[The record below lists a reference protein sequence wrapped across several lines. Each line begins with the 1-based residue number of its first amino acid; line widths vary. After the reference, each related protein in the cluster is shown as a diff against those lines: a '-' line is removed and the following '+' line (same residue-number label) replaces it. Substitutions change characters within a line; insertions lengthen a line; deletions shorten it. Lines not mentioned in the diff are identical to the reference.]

1 MAHWREHA
9 SLSETANNSCDPGTT
24 VYNAL
29 MQQAQNE
36 LSFTYTLSDLITA
49 TFNSK
54 IIEIELTAPDAW
66 TVFVDGIELK
76 TLPTDSAAMLWVT
89 KEMAS

>member
-1 MAHWREHA
+1 MLATWL
-9 SLSETANNSCDPGTT
+9 SLKPVNNSCDPGTI
-24 VYNAL
+24 VYTAL

-49 TFNSK
+49 TFNGK

-76 TLPTDSAAMLWVT
+76 TLPTGSAAMLWVT